1 MKGCAFDAD
10 KNPELFSLRNEQT
23 LTSTRDLTFKS
34 ENRMGRGHLR
44 NAQINCLGHSF
55 IHSFIWAI
63 MWSAEWDYG
72 IH

>member
-23 LTSTRDLTFKS
+23 LTSTRDLTFKY

-55 IHSFIWAI
+55 IHSFIHL
-63 MWSAEWDYG
+63 SDYVVS
-72 IH
+72 